1 MPMVYIQKGPNANTG
16 NSALFGRQDISPVI
30 TLQAGRPRPV
40 LKNSEQVRATNTTH
54 NWREQGRN
62 SVFTGATT
70 FAEGGTPAPNHKA
83 PTPYSNV
90 TCRMGILAQVTD
102 TQKKVFR
109 GGGMWSI
116 DDGVVQKR
124 IAEQLDIEKELA
136 ALDLLDDMEM
146 MHVLGNSAN
155 AQAFSGGQTDGLV
168 TWITANGVVMT
179 SSINAA
185 FTGTTSVPVA
195 LSEQFVKDTAR
206 VASENYP
213 TTLAD
218 TLLCPPELK
227 ADING
232 FVGGGAGR
240 PITQIIKD
248 GPDGTSGLVGGS
260 DVGYY
265 NTGYSIVKVETEP
278 ALSPNYAGS
287 SLLPQLGLILYNKAA
302 VKQANLGEMIAED
315 LARTG
320 ASEQSMITIE
330 FAQEHHV
337 PLHAQYIPNVKS
349 AVA

>member
-1 MPMVYIQKGPNANTG
+1 MPMVYIQKGPANTG

-40 LKNSEQVRATNTTH
+40 LQGSEQVRATNTTH
-54 NWREQGRN
+54 SWREQGRN
-62 SVFTGATT
+62 TVFTGATT
-70 FAEGGTPAPNHKA
+70 FAEGGTPAANHKA
-83 PTPYSNV
+83 PTAYSNV

-136 ALDLLDDMEM
+136 ALDLLDDMEI
-146 MHVLGNSAN
+146 MHVLGNSVN
-155 AQAFSGGQTDGLV
+155 TQAFTGGQTDGLV
-168 TWITANGVVMT
+168 TWITASGVVMT
-179 SSINAA
+179 SAINAA
-185 FTGTTSVPVA
+185 FTGTTSVPIA
-195 LSEQFVKDTAR
+195 LQEGFVKDVAR
-206 VASENYP
+206 VSAQAYP

-218 TLLCPPELK
+218 TMLVPPELK
-227 ADING
+227 ADVNT

-240 PITQIIKD
+240 PIVQQVKD
-248 GPDGTSGLVGGS
+248 GPNGTSGLVGGS
-260 DVGYY
+260 DVSYY
-265 NTGYSIVKVETEP
+265 NTGYSVVKVETEP
-278 ALSPNYAGS
+278 ALSPNYVGN
-287 SLLPQLGLILYNKAA
+287 SLLPQLGVILYNKAA

-320 ASEQSMITIE
+320 ASEQSMITVE

-337 PLHAQYIPNVKS
+337 PLHAAYIPNVKS